1 LVRVESVRDTFHD
14 LSLLCHDR
22 ITQPLNTEPNMPP
35 LRLRHIL
42 LSLAFIPA
50 IVAGQSPIP
59 SDQPSVKKALDGI
72 KSSNSWLLDQQVSI
86 CEIPAPDFHE
96 QARAAEFKK
105 RLIALGYP
113 GTRIDTAGNVIAERP
128 GTGNGPTVMLAGHL
142 DTVFP
147 EGTDVKVKRDGVK
160 FAAPGI
166 GDDCRGLAVV
176 LSVAKAL
183 NEGQIKT
190 TGKVILVGNVGEEG
204 EGNLRG
210 VRELLTSGYK
220 GKIDYF
226 ISVDGLGLHV
236 TDRAVGSKRYDVK
249 FKGPGGHSY
258 GAFGMPSAIH
268 AMGRAIAMISDVQVP
283 ANPKTTYTVG
293 VVKGGTSVNSIAGD
307 ASMEVDMRSESL
319 ENLDSAE
326 VRIKRAIDAGVTA
339 ENKRWPNSPAKIT
352 VKFDTIG
359 IRPIGA
365 KIQNDDSPIV
375 RTAMNAAKALG
386 QETTPTGASSTD
398 SNLPM
403 SLGIPAITIG
413 GGGKGSGA
421 HSLTETFE
429 DTPDGYKG
437 PQWALLIVAALAGM
451 RSTVTP

>member
-1 LVRVESVRDTFHD
+1 MH
-14 LSLLCHDR
+14 
-22 ITQPLNTEPNMPP
+22 P
-35 LRLRHIL
+35 LRLRHTL
-42 LSLAFIPA
+42 LCLVLTPA
-50 IVAGQSPIP
+50 IVAGQNAIP
-59 SDQPSVKKALDGI
+59 ADQPAVKRALAAIEAG
-72 KSSNSWLLDQQVSI
+72 NSWMLDQQVSI

-113 GTRIDTAGNVIAERP
+113 DTRIDTAGNVIAERA
-128 GTGNGPTVMLAGHL
+128 GTGKGPTVMLAGHL

-147 EGTDVKVKRDGVK
+147 EGTDVKVKRDGTK

-176 LSVAKAL
+176 LAVAKAL
-183 NEGQIKT
+183 HDGKIETN
-190 TGKVILVGNVGEEG
+190 GKVILVGNVGEEG

-210 VRELLTSGYK
+210 VRELLTHGYK
-220 GKIDYF
+220 GKVDFF

-249 FKGPGGHSY
+249 FHGPGGHSY
-258 GAFGMPSAIH
+258 GAFGTMPSAIH
-268 AMGRAIAMISDVQVP
+268 AMGRAIALISDVQVP
-283 ANPKTTYTVG
+283 STPKTTYTVG
-293 VVKGGTSVNSIAGD
+293 VVHGGTSVNSIAGD
-307 ASMEVDMRSESL
+307 ADMEVDMRSESL

-326 VRIKRAIDAGVTA
+326 VRIKRAIDAGVAA
-339 ENKRWPNSPAKIT
+339 ENARWPASKVKIT
-352 VKFDTIG
+352 VKIDTIG

-365 KIQNDDSPIV
+365 KVQTEESPIV
-375 RTAMNAAKALG
+375 RTALDAAKALG
-386 QETTPTGASSTD
+386 APKAPTGASSTD

-413 GGGKGSGA
+413 GGGTGSGA
-421 HSLTETFE
+421 HSLDEKFE

-437 PQWALLIVAALAGM
+437 PQWALLIVAALAGT
-451 RSTVTP
+451 RASVTP

>member
-1 LVRVESVRDTFHD
+1 MH
-14 LSLLCHDR
+14 
-22 ITQPLNTEPNMPP
+22 Q
-35 LRLRHIL
+35 LRLRHTL
-42 LSLAFIPA
+42 LCLCAVPA
-50 IVAGQSPIP
+50 VLLGQASSPLP
-59 SDQPSVKKALDGI
+59 TDQPSVKRALDGI
-72 KSSNSWLLDQQVSI
+72 KSSNSWTLDQQVSI
-86 CEIPAPDFHE
+86 CEIPAPDFKE

-113 GTRIDTAGNVIAERP
+113 NTRIDTAGNVIAERP

-147 EGTDVKVKRDGVK
+147 EGTDVKVKRDGNK
-160 FAAPGI
+160 FSAPGI

-176 LSVAKAL
+176 LAVAKAL

-190 TGKVILVGNVGEEG
+190 NGRVILVGNVGEEG

-210 VRELLTSGYK
+210 VRELLTHGYK

-236 TDRAVGSKRYDVK
+236 TDRAVGSKRYNIE

-258 GAFGMPSAIH
+258 GAFGTMPSAIH
-268 AMGRAIAMISDVQVP
+268 AMGRAIALISDVEVP
-283 ANPKTTYTVG
+283 TNPKTTYTVG

-326 VRIKRAIDAGVTA
+326 ARIKRAITAGVLA
-339 ENKRWPNSPAKIT
+339 ENGRWPKSSAKIT

-365 KIQNDDSPIV
+365 KIQTDESPIV
-375 RTAMNAAKALG
+375 KTALDAAAALG
-386 QETTPTGASSTD
+386 AERTPTGASSTD

-421 HSLTETFE
+421 HSLTESFE
-429 DTPDGYKG
+429 ETPDGYKG

-451 RSTVTP
+451 RASVTP

>member
-1 LVRVESVRDTFHD
+1 MH
-14 LSLLCHDR
+14 
-22 ITQPLNTEPNMPP
+22 Q
-35 LRLRHIL
+35 LRLRHTL
-42 LSLAFIPA
+42 LCLCAVPA
-50 IVAGQSPIP
+50 VLLGQASSPLP
-59 SDQPSVKKALDGI
+59 TDQPSVKRALDGI
-72 KSSNSWLLDQQVSI
+72 KSSNSWTLDQQVSI
-86 CEIPAPDFHE
+86 CEIPAPDFKE
-96 QARAAEFKK
+96 QARAAEFKE

-113 GTRIDTAGNVIAERP
+113 NTRIDTAGNVIAERP

-147 EGTDVKVKRDGVK
+147 EGTDVKVKRDGNK
-160 FAAPGI
+160 FSAPGI

-176 LSVAKAL
+176 LAVAKAL

-190 TGKVILVGNVGEEG
+190 NGRVILVGNVGEEG

-210 VRELLTSGYK
+210 VRELLTHGYK

-236 TDRAVGSKRYDVK
+236 TDRAVGSKRYNIE

-258 GAFGMPSAIH
+258 GAFGTMPSAIH
-268 AMGRAIAMISDVQVP
+268 AMGRAIALISDVEVP
-283 ANPKTTYTVG
+283 TNPKTTYTVG

-326 VRIKRAIDAGVTA
+326 ARIKRAITAGVLA
-339 ENKRWPNSPAKIT
+339 ENGRWPKSSAKIT

-365 KIQNDDSPIV
+365 KIQTDESPIV
-375 RTAMNAAKALG
+375 KTALDAAAALG
-386 QETTPTGASSTD
+386 AERTPTGASSTD

-421 HSLTETFE
+421 HSLTESFE
-429 DTPDGYKG
+429 ETPDGYKG

-451 RSTVTP
+451 RASVTP

>member
-1 LVRVESVRDTFHD
+1 MRVESVRDTFHD
-14 LSLLCHDR
+14 LSLPCHDG
-22 ITQPLNTEPNMPP
+22 ITLPLSPEPNMHP
-35 LRLRHIL
+35 LRLRHTL
-42 LSLAFIPA
+42 LSLALVPA
-50 IVAGQSPIP
+50 IAAGQSSIP
-59 SDQPSVKKALDGI
+59 ADQPSVKKALDGI
-72 KSSNSWLLDQQVSI
+72 KSSNAWLLDQQVSI

-183 NEGQIKT
+183 NEGEIKT
-190 TGKVILVGNVGEEG
+190 NGKVILVGNVGEEG

-220 GKIDYF
+220 GKVDYF

-236 TDRAVGSKRYDVK
+236 SDRAVGSKRYDVK

-268 AMGRAIAMISDVQVP
+268 AMGRAIALISDVQVP
-283 ANPKTTYTVG
+283 SNPKTTYTVG

-326 VRIKRAIDAGVTA
+326 VRIKRAIDAGVAA
-339 ENKRWPNSPAKIT
+339 ENKRWPSSPAKIT

-359 IRPIGA
+359 IRPIGS
-365 KIQNDDSPIV
+365 KIQTDDSPIV

-386 QETTPTGASSTD
+386 QETTPTGSGSTD

-413 GGGKGSGA
+413 GGGKGSGT

>member
-1 LVRVESVRDTFHD
+1 MH
-14 LSLLCHDR
+14 
-22 ITQPLNTEPNMPP
+22 P
-35 LRLRHIL
+35 LRPRHIL
-42 LSLAFIPA
+42 LCLCLVPA
-50 IVAGQSPIP
+50 ILAGQGSFAIP
-59 SDQPSVKKALDGI
+59 TDQPSVTRALDGI
-72 KSSNSWLLDQQVSI
+72 KSSNSWMLDQQVSI
-86 CEIPAPDFHE
+86 CEIPAPDFKE

-113 GTRIDTAGNVIAERP
+113 NARIDTAGNVIAERA
-128 GTGNGPTVMLAGHL
+128 GTGKGPTVMLAGHL

-147 EGTDVKVKRDGVK
+147 EGTDVKVKRDGNK

-176 LSVAKAL
+176 LAVAKAL
-183 NEGQIKT
+183 NEGRVET
-190 TGKVILVGNVGEEG
+190 NGKVILVGNVGEEG

-220 GKIDYF
+220 GKVDYF

-236 TDRAVGSKRYDVK
+236 VDRAVGSKRYDVK

-268 AMGRAIAMISDVQVP
+268 AMGRAIALISDVQVP
-283 ANPKTTYTVG
+283 ASPKTTYTVG
-293 VVKGGTSVNSIAGD
+293 IVKGGTSVNSIAGD

-319 ENLDSAE
+319 ANLDSAE
-326 VRIKRAIDAGVTA
+326 ARIRRAIDAGVAA
-339 ENKRWPNSPAKIT
+339 ENKRWPNSPAKIA

-365 KIQNDDSPIV
+365 KLQTDDSPIV
-375 RTAMNAAKALG
+375 RTALEASKALG
-386 QETTPTGASSTD
+386 AEQTPTGASSTD

-429 DTPDGYKG
+429 ETPDGYKG
-437 PQWALLIVAALAGM
+437 PQWALLIVAALAGT
-451 RSTVTP
+451 RASVTP

>member
-1 LVRVESVRDTFHD
+1 M
-14 LSLLCHDR
+14 
-22 ITQPLNTEPNMPP
+22 QP

-42 LSLAFIPA
+42 CALVLVPA

-59 SDQPSVKKALDGI
+59 TDQPSVKQALDGI
-72 KSSNSWLLDQQVSI
+72 KSSNSWLLDQQASI

-113 GTRIDTAGNVIAERP
+113 GTRIDTAGNVIAERA

-183 NEGQIKT
+183 NESQIKT
-190 TGKVILVGNVGEEG
+190 NGRVILVGNVGEEG

-268 AMGRAIAMISDVQVP
+268 AMGRAIALISDVQVP
-283 ANPKTTYTVG
+283 SNPKTTYTVG

-307 ASMEVDMRSESL
+307 ASMELDMRSESR
-319 ENLDSAE
+319 ENLDTAE
-326 VRIKRAIDAGVTA
+326 VRIKRAIESGLAA
-339 ENKRWPNSPAKIT
+339 ENKRWPNSPAKIS

-365 KIQNDDSPIV
+365 KVQTDDSPIV

-451 RSTVTP
+451 RTSVTP

>member
-1 LVRVESVRDTFHD
+1 MHR
-14 LSLLCHDR
+14 
-22 ITQPLNTEPNMPP
+22 
-35 LRLRHIL
+35 LRLRHTLIC
-42 LSLAFIPA
+42 ACFMPA
-50 IVAGQSPIP
+50 VAAAQFAIP
-59 SDQPSVKKALDGI
+59 SDQPSVKRALDGI
-72 KSSNSWLLDQQVSI
+72 KASNSWMLDQQVSI

-105 RLIALGYP
+105 RLVALGYP
-113 GTRIDTAGNVIAERP
+113 NTRIDTAGNVIAERA
-128 GTGNGPTVMLAGHL
+128 GTGNGPTVMIAGHL

-147 EGTDVKVKRDGVK
+147 EGTDVKVKRTGNT

-183 NEGQIKT
+183 NDGQVRT
-190 TGKVILVGNVGEEG
+190 NGRVILVGNVGEEG

-220 GKIDYF
+220 GKVDYF

-236 TDRAVGSKRYDVK
+236 VDRAVGSKRFDVK
-249 FKGPGGHSY
+249 FTGPGGHSY

-268 AMGRAIAMISDVQVP
+268 AMGRAIALISDVQVP
-283 ANPKTTYTVG
+283 SSPKTTYTVG

-307 ASMEVDMRSESL
+307 ASMELDMRSESL

-326 VRIKRAIDAGVTA
+326 VRIKRAIAAGVAA
-339 ENKRWPNSPAKIT
+339 ENARWPSSPAKIS

-359 IRPIGA
+359 IRPIGT
-365 KIQNDDSPIV
+365 KIQTDDSPIV
-375 RTAMNAAKALG
+375 RTALDAVKALG
-386 QETTPTGASSTD
+386 AENAPTGASSTD

-413 GGGKGSGA
+413 GGGTGSGA
-421 HSLTETFE
+421 HSLTEQFE
-429 DTPDGYKG
+429 ETPDGYKG
-437 PQWALLIVAALAGM
+437 PQWALLIVAALAGT
-451 RSTVTP
+451 RASVTP

>member
-1 LVRVESVRDTFHD
+1 MHPLRPRHT
-14 LSLLCHDR
+14 LLC
-22 ITQPLNTEPNMPP
+22 LC
-35 LRLRHIL
+35 LV
-42 LSLAFIPA
+42 PA
-50 IVAGQSPIP
+50 ILAGQGSFAIP
-59 SDQPSVKKALDGI
+59 TDQPQVKRALDGI
-72 KSSNSWLLDQQVSI
+72 KSSNSWMLDQQVSI
-86 CEIPAPDFHE
+86 CEIPAPDFKE

-113 GTRIDTAGNVIAERP
+113 NARIDTAGNVIAERA

-147 EGTDVKVKRDGVK
+147 EGTDVKVKRDGNK

-176 LSVAKAL
+176 LAVAKAL
-183 NEGQIKT
+183 NEGQIQT
-190 TGKVILVGNVGEEG
+190 NGKVILVGNVGEEG

-220 GKIDYF
+220 GKVDYF

-236 TDRAVGSKRYDVK
+236 VDRAVGSKRYDVK

-268 AMGRAIAMISDVQVP
+268 AMGRAIALISDVQVP
-283 ANPKTTYTVG
+283 ASPKTTYTVG
-293 VVKGGTSVNSIAGD
+293 IVKGGTSVNSIAGD

-319 ENLDSAE
+319 VNLDSAE
-326 VRIKRAIDAGVTA
+326 ARIRRAIDAGVAA
-339 ENKRWPNSPAKIT
+339 ENKRWPNSPAKIA

-365 KIQNDDSPIV
+365 KLQTDDSPIV
-375 RTAMNAAKALG
+375 RTALEASKALG
-386 QETTPTGASSTD
+386 AEQTPTGASSTD

-429 DTPDGYKG
+429 ETPDGYKG
-437 PQWALLIVAALAGM
+437 PQWALLIVAALAGT
-451 RSTVTP
+451 RASVTP

>member
-1 LVRVESVRDTFHD
+1 MH
-14 LSLLCHDR
+14 
-22 ITQPLNTEPNMPP
+22 Q
-35 LRLRHIL
+35 LRLRHTL
-42 LSLAFIPA
+42 LCLCAVPA
-50 IVAGQSPIP
+50 VLLGQASSPLP
-59 SDQPSVKKALDGI
+59 TDQPSVKRALDGI
-72 KSSNSWLLDQQVSI
+72 KSSNSWTLDQQVSI
-86 CEIPAPDFHE
+86 CEIPAPDFKE

-113 GTRIDTAGNVIAERP
+113 NTRIDTAGNVIAERP

-147 EGTDVKVKRDGVK
+147 EGTDVKVKRDGNK
-160 FAAPGI
+160 FSAPGI

-176 LSVAKAL
+176 LAVAKAL
-183 NEGQIKT
+183 KEGQIKT
-190 TGKVILVGNVGEEG
+190 NGRVILVGNVGEEG

-210 VRELLTSGYK
+210 VRELLTHGYK

-236 TDRAVGSKRYDVK
+236 TDRAVGSKRYNIE

-258 GAFGMPSAIH
+258 GAFGTMPSAIH
-268 AMGRAIAMISDVQVP
+268 AMGRAIALISDVEVP
-283 ANPKTTYTVG
+283 TNPKTTYTVG

-326 VRIKRAIDAGVTA
+326 ARIKRAITAGVLA
-339 ENKRWPNSPAKIT
+339 ENGRWPKSSAKIT

-365 KIQNDDSPIV
+365 KIQTDESPIV
-375 RTAMNAAKALG
+375 KTALDAAAALG
-386 QETTPTGASSTD
+386 AERTPTGASSTD

-421 HSLTETFE
+421 HSLTESFE
-429 DTPDGYKG
+429 ETPDGYKG

-451 RSTVTP
+451 RASVTP

>member
-1 LVRVESVRDTFHD
+1 MHPFRLHHT
-14 LSLLCHDR
+14 LLC
-22 ITQPLNTEPNMPP
+22 LG
-35 LRLRHIL
+35 LG
-42 LSLAFIPA
+42 FVPA
-50 IVAGQSPIP
+50 VVAGQRPFTIP
-59 SDQPSVKKALDGI
+59 TDQPPVKRALDDI
-72 KSSNSWLLDQQVSI
+72 KASNAWLLDQQVSI
-86 CEIPAPDFHE
+86 CEIPAPDFKE
-96 QARAAEFKK
+96 QLRAAEFRK

-113 GTRIDTAGNVIAERP
+113 DTRIDTAGNVIAERA
-128 GTGNGPTVMLAGHL
+128 GTGNGPTVMLTGHL

-147 EGTDVKVKRDGVK
+147 EGTDVKVKRDGSK

-176 LSVAKAL
+176 LAVAKAL
-183 NEGQIKT
+183 HDGQIKT
-190 TGKVILVGNVGEEG
+190 NGRVILVGNVGEEG

-210 VRELLTSGYK
+210 VRELLTHGYK

-236 TDRAVGSKRYDVK
+236 TDRAVGSKRYNVE

-268 AMGRAIAMISDVQVP
+268 AMGRAIALISDVQVP
-283 ANPKTTYTVG
+283 SNPKTTYTVG

-326 VRIKRAIDAGVTA
+326 VRIRRAIDAGVAA
-339 ENKRWPNSPAKIT
+339 ENRRWPNSPAKIA

-365 KIQNDDSPIV
+365 KIQTDDSPIV
-375 RTAMNAAKALG
+375 RTALDAAKALG
-386 QETTPTGASSTD
+386 AEDAPTGASSTD

-421 HSLTETFE
+421 HSLAETFE

-437 PQWALLIVAALAGM
+437 PQWALLIVTALAGM
-451 RSTVTP
+451 RTAVTP

>member
-1 LVRVESVRDTFHD
+1 MHPLRPCHT
-14 LSLLCHDR
+14 LLC
-22 ITQPLNTEPNMPP
+22 LC
-35 LRLRHIL
+35 LV
-42 LSLAFIPA
+42 PA
-50 IVAGQSPIP
+50 ILAGQGSFAIP
-59 SDQPSVKKALDGI
+59 TDQPQVKRALDGI
-72 KSSNSWLLDQQVSI
+72 RSPNSWMLDQQVSI
-86 CEIPAPDFHE
+86 CEIPAPDFKE

-113 GTRIDTAGNVIAERP
+113 NTRIDTAGNVIAERA

-147 EGTDVKVKRDGVK
+147 EGTDVKVKRDGNK

-176 LSVAKAL
+176 LAVAKAL
-183 NEGQIKT
+183 NEGQIQT
-190 TGKVILVGNVGEEG
+190 NGKVILVGNVGEEG

-236 TDRAVGSKRYDVK
+236 VDRAVGSKRYDVK

-268 AMGRAIAMISDVQVP
+268 AMGRAIALISDVQVP

-319 ENLDSAE
+319 ANLDSAKA
-326 VRIKRAIDAGVTA
+326 RIRRAIDAGVAA
-339 ENKRWPNSPAKIT
+339 ENKRWPNSPAKIA

-365 KIQNDDSPIV
+365 KPQTDDSPIV
-375 RTAMNAAKALG
+375 RTALEASKALG
-386 QETTPTGASSTD
+386 AEQTPTGASSTD

-403 SLGIPAITIG
+403 SLGIPAITTG

-429 DTPDGYKG
+429 ETPDGYKG
-437 PQWALLIVAALAGM
+437 PQWALLIVAALAGT
-451 RSTVTP
+451 RASVTP